1 MWTLASS
8 VHGVV
13 DVTNKITWTAEV
25 LWRKGMAWPLSEGES
40 TLTLAWTGFYC
51 FLGALYQGR
60 SSFIMLRFALSD
72 YFLQITKRR
81 MLQMQ
86 GNDKSDWSGYIPS
99 LEWLSKDFKELLQRY
114 TLNIHCLNS
123 G

>member
-1 MWTLASS
+1 MLWTLASDI
-8 VHGVV
+8 HGVV
-13 DVTNKITWTAEV
+13 AATNKITWTAEV

-51 FLGALYQGR
+51 FLGALHQGR

-72 YFLQITKRR
+72 YFLQMTKKG

-86 GNDKSDWSGYIPS
+86 GSNKSDYSGYTPS
-99 LEWLSKDFKELLQRY
+99 LEWLSIEFR
-114 TLNIHCLNS
+114 
-123 G
+123 